1 MQCFLCRNICFCSTR
16 NFCGGIIAVGKYR
29 PVCYIRSRSIIISN
43 LCFKFSD
50 ILSITCH
57 NYRHLCS
64 MTIVCHSTRRCLRNC
79 FIDIKCI
86 GSLFCKCHITKLEC
100 FCSSVFCSRYDGFIA
115 ICCYLNFLILYS
127 CFGSV
132 ICRCQCEF
140 KCFICL
146 HISSNK
152 CFTSL
157 KSCISSQCHW
167 LIRKSYCQ
175 TAIIAKI
182 CGNMCTF
189 VILVPYRI
197 DGL

>member
-1 MQCFLCRNICFCSTR
+1 MQGFLCRNICFCSTC
-16 NFCGGIIAVGKYR
+16 NFCGSIITVVKYR
-29 PVCYIRSRSIIISN
+29 SVCHFRTGSIIISN
-43 LCFKFSD
+43 RCVELSD
-50 ILSITCH
+50 ILSIACH

-64 MTIVCHSTRRCLRNC
+64 MTIVCHSTCRCLRNR
-79 FIDIKCI
+79 FINIKVV

-100 FCSSVFCSRYDGFIA
+100 LCSSVFYSRYDGFIA
-115 ICCYLNFLILYS
+115 ICCYLNFIILHS

-132 ICRCQCEF
+132 ICRCQSEF

-146 HISSNK
+146 HISSDK

-167 LIRKSYCQ
+167 FIRKSDCQ
-175 TAIIAKI
+175 PAIIAKI

-189 VILVPYRI
+189 EILVPYRI

>member
-1 MQCFLCRNICFCSTR
+1 MQGFLCRNICFCSTR
-16 NFCGGIIAVGKYR
+16 DFCGSIIAVCKYCF
-29 PVCYIRSRSIIISN
+29 VCHTGISAIIISN

-50 ILSITCH
+50 ILSIACH
-57 NYRHLCS
+57 IYRHLCS
-64 MTIVCHSTRRCLRNC
+64 MTIVCHSTCRCLRNC
-79 FIDIKCI
+79 FINIKCI

-100 FCSSVFCSRYDGFIA
+100 LCSSVFYSHYDGFIA
-115 ICCYLNFLILYS
+115 ICCYLNFIILYS

-146 HISSNK
+146 HISSDK

-167 LIRKSYCQ
+167 LIRKSDCQ

-182 CGNMCTF
+182 SGNMCTF